1 MSFTAVIIKINAVVL
16 CAVNFVF
23 AFAGTILNS
32 VVILSLLTSQ
42 LRKKLCYF
50 TILILACFDLA
61 VVVIHP
67 FTVLEI
73 VFKWASRNV
82 FEAIWNDYAVY
93 HLYVFSSN
101 ALLTMVVERYIALMY
116 PFFHKKIVTKSRLM
130 TAFWIFQTPFGLL
143 HIFEIIKLND
153 LDWVHSFGRGLFVIF
168 FLITCTLNFKLFHFA
183 RTLKKRAAV
192 TLGSFEASDCGMR
205 TLETKKLKVSLAS
218 SRKIS
223 TCFLA
228 VICLLVCHVPFIVS
242 FAVRLTD
249 GLDQNKLFIIM
260 IWSKTFLTLNS
271 SLNCLIFF
279 YKNSVLRRLGEK
291 FLKKCFRGRMGLHHD
306 KVSPL

>member
-1 MSFTAVIIKINAVVL
+1 MSFTAIIKINAVVL
-16 CAVNFVF
+16 CAVNVVL

-61 VVVIHP
+61 VVIIHP

-73 VFKWASRNV
+73 VFKWASTNV
-82 FEAIWNDYAVY
+82 FESIWNDYAVY

-101 ALLTMVVERYIALMY
+101 ALLTMIVERYIALMY

-143 HIFEIIKLND
+143 YIFEIMKLND
-153 LDWVHSFGRGLFVIF
+153 LDWVHTFGQGLFVMF

-192 TLGSFEASDCGMR
+192 TLGSFEASDCGVR
-205 TLETKKLKVSLAS
+205 TLETKKMKVSLAS

-249 GLDQNKLFIIM
+249 GLDQNKRFIIM
-260 IWSKTFLTLNS
+260 IWSKTFVTLNS

-279 YKNSVLRRLGEK
+279 YKNSVLQRLGEK
-291 FLKKCFRGRMGLHHD
+291 FLKKCFCGRMGLHD